1 MFLIMSDLVG
11 PALYDWLY
19 ALILFI
25 FIIVVIYAVKKFENV
40 WVNRKIIHLSSV
52 PAVIFYMYFF
62 ETLYP
67 FLFFSILFT
76 ILLTF
81 KHFNGDLNNWFQVD
95 GNYGEIFFTFSYALI
110 SLLFWQID
118 RVLGG
123 LIMLF
128 LAVGDSVT
136 GIIRSRFV
144 SKWQKHWTG
153 SLAMLIVSIF
163 LGYVLYGVL
172 GIVLGV
178 IATIAEY
185 QPYIDDNLSIPLS
198 TATIS
203 LLAITLIL

>member
-1 MFLIMSDLVG
+1 MSGFIEL
-11 PALYDWLY
+11 ALYDWLY
-19 ALILFI
+19 AIILFV
-25 FIIVVIYAVKKFENV
+25 FIIVVIYAVKKFRNV

-76 ILLTF
+76 ILLTI
-81 KHFNGDLNNWFQVD
+81 KHFKGDLDSWFQVD

-110 SLLFWQID
+110 SFLFWYVD

-144 SKWQKHWTG
+144 SRWQKHWTG

-163 LGYVLYGVL
+163 LGYILYGLL
-172 GIVLGV
+172 GVVLGV

-203 LLAITLIL
+203 LLAITLTL

>member
-1 MFLIMSDLVG
+1 MSGFIESV
-11 PALYDWLY
+11 LYDWLY
-19 ALILFI
+19 ALILFA
-25 FIIVVIYAVKKFENV
+25 FIIIVIYAVKKFRNV

-76 ILLTF
+76 ILLTI
-81 KHFNGDLNNWFQVD
+81 KHSKKDLDRWFQVD

-110 SLLFWQID
+110 SLLFWYVD

-144 SKWQKHWTG
+144 NRWQKHWTG

-163 LGYVLYGVL
+163 LGYILYGLL
-172 GIVLGV
+172 GMVLGV

-203 LLAITLIL
+203 LLAIVLTL